1 MNMRAPAIPLITVD
15 PFFSIWSF
23 TDELTASP
31 TCLWTGHKTTVR
43 GILQVDGHDYCFMSG
58 AEGVPN
64 MRQVAVEVDAL
75 STTYVFATE
84 QVELVAVFTT
94 PTLPDDLYLLSRP
107 VSYLRLHAHSVDGQ
121 THTCR
126 AQVSLSS
133 EVCVADGQPAV
144 TEETV
149 LAGDIRAVRVGAAE
163 QRVLNRSGDSV
174 KADWGYAWLAV
185 KGAESATAVLP
196 GEGETY
202 IAAHADVTAKPALFT
217 FAYDDIASIEYFG
230 EHLRSYWNKNGETV
244 PEAIV
249 KAYGDYPL
257 CVQKCLLFSED
268 LRDKAVRSGGE
279 KYAELLLL
287 AYRQVIAA
295 HKLVLDKNGEL
306 LYISKECHS
315 NGCAATV
322 DVSYPSI
329 PLFLLYNPALVKG
342 MLRPVF
348 RYAASPGWTCDF
360 APHDVGQYPLLNGQV
375 YRLDNVEGQMPVE
388 ECGNM
393 ILMCAAL
400 AAATNDASYAAM
412 HLDTLE
418 SWCRYLIRYG
428 EDPENQLCT
437 DDFAGHLAHN
447 CNLSLKAI
455 MGVAGLSGIH
465 RMLGNTDRAAE
476 LMATARQMAD
486 SWVARA
492 GNGDGSFRLA
502 FDQPGTFS
510 MKYNVVWD
518 GIFGFDLF
526 DKEVIAGEVASYFS
540 HFEKYGLPLDS
551 RKTYTKSDWLVWVA
565 TLAESKEDFEAFIA
579 PLWQAYNDSPSRV
592 PMGDWYET
600 VDATRLYFQHRTVQG
615 GLYIKLLKDSG
626 ICRFA

>member
-1 MNMRAPAIPLITVD
+1 
-15 PFFSIWSF
+15 
-23 TDELTASP
+23 
-31 TCLWTGHKTTVR
+31 
-43 GILQVDGHDYCFMSG
+43 
-58 AEGVPN
+58 
-64 MRQVAVEVDAL
+64 
-75 STTYVFATE
+75 
-84 QVELVAVFTT
+84 
-94 PTLPDDLYLLSRP
+94 
-107 VSYLRLHAHSVDGQ
+107 
-121 THTCR
+121 
-126 AQVSLSS
+126 
-133 EVCVADGQPAV
+133 
-144 TEETV
+144 
-149 LAGDIRAVRVGAAE
+149 
-163 QRVLNRSGDSV
+163 
-174 KADWGYAWLAV
+174 
-185 KGAESATAVLP
+185 
-196 GEGETY
+196 
-202 IAAHADVTAKPALFT
+202 
-217 FAYDDIASIEYFG
+217 
-230 EHLRSYWNKNGETV
+230 
-244 PEAIV
+244 
-249 KAYGDYPL
+249 
-257 CVQKCLLFSED
+257 
-268 LRDKAVRSGGE
+268 
-279 KYAELLLL
+279 
-287 AYRQVIAA
+287 
-295 HKLVLDKNGEL
+295 
-306 LYISKECHS
+306 
-315 NGCAATV
+315 
-322 DVSYPSI
+322 
-329 PLFLLYNPALVKG
+329 
-342 MLRPVF
+342 
-348 RYAASPGWTCDF
+348 
-360 APHDVGQYPLLNGQV
+360 
-375 YRLDNVEGQMPVE
+375 
-388 ECGNM
+388 M